1 MDTIRIRYFSKLG
14 HTKKVAEYL
23 AEELGVEAK
32 GISGE
37 DFDTPCKLLFLG
49 GAPYANI
56 MDKELKQYVEKLSK
70 EDVKTVALFT
80 TSNWSRRTVL
90 SIKKTLTG
98 KGITVLPD
106 HLYVHMLAVDGAR
119 EKARKFAK
127 DTVTLLDL

>member
-1 MDTIRIRYFSKLG
+1 MDNIRVRYFSKLG

-23 AEELGVEAK
+23 AEALGVEAK
-32 GISGE
+32 VISSE
-37 DFDTPCKLLFLG
+37 DFDTPCSLLFLG

-70 EDVKTVALFT
+70 KDVKTAALFT

-90 SIKKTLTG
+90 SIRKTLTE
-98 KGITVLPD
+98 KGITVLSD
-106 HLYVHMLAVDGAR
+106 HLYVHMLAVDGAK
-119 EKARKFAK
+119 EKARQFAK

>member
-1 MDTIRIRYFSKLG
+1 MDNIRIRFFSKLG

-23 AEELGVEAK
+23 AEELGVETK
-32 GISGE
+32 VISGE
-37 DFDTPCKLLFLG
+37 DFETPCSLLFLG

-70 EDVKTVALFT
+70 EDVKVVALFT

-90 SIKKTLTG
+90 SIRKTLTE

-106 HLYVHMLAVDGAR
+106 HLYVHMLAVDGAK
-119 EKARKFAK
+119 EKAHKFAR